1 MLRERSSPL
10 AALSMNP
17 RIHAHQDDPPLWGFK
32 RHVRFLDEL
41 AKAERL
47 DYIQTLCRI
56 RKAQR
61 EMLGVDRVYHSYLRM
76 SRTIFTH

>member
-1 MLRERSSPL
+1 M
-10 AALSMNP
+10 
-17 RIHAHQDDPPLWGFK
+17 WGFK